1 MEVGFKTDKG
11 ISRFN
16 NEDACYV
23 MVDRGVFIVADG
35 VGGSSSGE
43 IASRT
48 ATRFI
53 SQYVEDN
60 PIDPKWDEEEVRI
73 YFIKCLNQTN
83 EMILEM
89 ANQFEENNGMATTV
103 VVSYISGSRMYVFNL
118 GDSRAYL
125 IRDNEMEQI
134 TEDHTYVNNLVQRGK
149 ITAEEALIHPDRNQ
163 ITKALGAE
171 PHIYPDMF
179 VVSLKARDFVIMCT
193 DGLYVE
199 VSHEDIKRIICN
211 ANTMSDACS
220 QMVDLA
226 NLNGGSDN
234 ITVISLKIDEEDI
247 NE

>member
-1 MEVGFKTDKG
+1 MDVGFKTDKG

-60 PIDPKWDEEEVRI
+60 PLDPKWDEEEVRL

-89 ANQFEENNGMATTV
+89 ANMFEENNGMATTI
-103 VVSYISGSRMYVFNL
+103 VVSYISGSIMYVFNL

-125 IRDNEMEQI
+125 FRDNEIEQI
-134 TEDHTYVNNLVQRGK
+134 TEDHTYVNHLVQRGK
-149 ITAEEALIHPDRNQ
+149 ITPEEALIHPDRNQ

-171 PHIYPDMF
+171 SKIYPDMF
-179 VVSLKARDFVIMCT
+179 VVSLEADDMVIMCT

-199 VSHEDIKRIICN
+199 VPINDIKNIISG
-211 ANTMSDACS
+211 ANTMSEACS
-220 QMVDLA
+220 EMVDLA

>member
-1 MEVGFKTDKG
+1 MDVGFKTDKG
-11 ISRFN
+11 ITRFN

-23 MVDRGVFIVADG
+23 MVDKGVFIVADG

-60 PIDPKWDEEEVRI
+60 PIDPKWDQEEMRL
-73 YFIKCLNQTN
+73 YFAKCLNQTN

-89 ANQFEENNGMATTV
+89 AHRFEENSGMATTV
-103 VVSYISGSRMYVFNL
+103 VVSYISGSNMYIFNL
-118 GDSRAYL
+118 GDSRAY
-125 IRDNEMEQI
+125 IVRNDEIAQV
-134 TEDHTYVNNLVQRGK
+134 TEDHTYVNNLVQRGE
-149 ITAEEALIHPDRNQ
+149 ITAEEALFHPDRNQ

-171 PHIYPDMF
+171 EHVYPDMF
-179 VVSLKARDFVIMCT
+179 IVSLEVGDVVVMCT

-199 VSHEDIKRIICN
+199 VPHADIKRIV
-211 ANTMSDACS
+211 TESVSMSEACS
-220 QMVDLA
+220 KLVDLA

>member
-1 MEVGFKTDKG
+1 MDVGFKTDKG
-11 ISRFN
+11 ITRFN

-23 MVDRGVFIVADG
+23 MVEQGVFIVADG

-53 SQYVEDN
+53 SQFVEDN
-60 PIDPKWDEEEVRI
+60 PIDSNWDQEEMRL
-73 YFIKCLNQTN
+73 YFVKCLNQAN

-89 ANQFEENNGMATTV
+89 AHMFEENNGMATTI
-103 VVSYISGSRMYVFNL
+103 VVSYVSGSSMYVFNL

-125 IRDNEMEQI
+125 VRDNEIAQI

-149 ITAEEALIHPDRNQ
+149 ITPEEALVHPDRNQ

-171 PHIYPDMF
+171 EHIYPDMF
-179 VVSLKARDFVIMCT
+179 LVSLEVNDVVVMCT

-199 VSHEDIKRIICN
+199 VPHNDIKRIVSESGS
-211 ANTMSDACS
+211 MSDACS
-220 QMVDLA
+220 NLVDLA

>member
-1 MEVGFKTDKG
+1 MDVGFKTDKG

-23 MVDRGVFIVADG
+23 MVEKGVFIIADG

-53 SQYVEDN
+53 SQYVENN
-60 PIDPKWDEEEVRI
+60 PINPEWGQEDMHL
-73 YFIKCLNQTN
+73 YFVKCLNRAN
-83 EMILEM
+83 EMILDM
-89 ANQFEENNGMATTV
+89 GQRFDENSGMATTIV
-103 VVSYISGSRMYVFNL
+103 VAYIDGPLMYVFNL

-125 IRDNEMEQI
+125 YRRNELVQI
-134 TEDHTYVNNLVQRGK
+134 TEDHTYVNHLVQRGE
-149 ITAEEALIHPDRNQ
+149 ITAEEALTHPDRNQ
-163 ITKALGAE
+163 ITKALGADE
-171 PHIYPDMF
+171 HIYPDMF
-179 VVSLKARDFVIMCT
+179 LVTLEADDVIIMCT

-199 VSHEDIKRIICN
+199 VPEEEIKGIIEKFEP
-211 ANTMSDACS
+211 MSETCS
-220 QMVDLA
+220 KLIDLA

-234 ITVISLKIDEEDI
+234 ITVISLKIDKEDI